1 MFVVFEC
8 LGLIDLVWARLLY
21 LVAFMCLFTIRVY
34 YLFYVVWLISYPCL
48 LVILSHDIVFVI
60 FSVCEYFRFYLVKF
74 CLFGYNVLSACCYSF
89 LFS

>member
-21 LVAFMCLFTIRVY
+21 LVTFMCLFTIRVY
-34 YLFYVVWLISYPCL
+34 YLFYVVWFISYPCL
-48 LVILSHDIVFVI
+48 LVSLSYDIVFVI
-60 FSVCEYFRFYLVKF
+60 FSVYEFFHFYLVKF
-74 CLFGYNVLSACCYSF
+74 YLLGYNVLSACCYSF